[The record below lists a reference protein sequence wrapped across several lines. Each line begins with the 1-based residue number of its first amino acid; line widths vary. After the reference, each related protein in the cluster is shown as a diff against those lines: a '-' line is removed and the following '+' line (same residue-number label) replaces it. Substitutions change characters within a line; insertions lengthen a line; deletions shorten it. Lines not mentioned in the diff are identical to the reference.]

1 MTEIKFRAGDKVE
14 VTIPI
19 VKELDAFQLVM
30 KMCEKANE
38 EGFNVE
44 WNSVSFSL
52 RDKTLFIRP
61 VGLLKRIK
69 NFITN

>member
-44 WNSVSFSL
+44 CDSVSFSL